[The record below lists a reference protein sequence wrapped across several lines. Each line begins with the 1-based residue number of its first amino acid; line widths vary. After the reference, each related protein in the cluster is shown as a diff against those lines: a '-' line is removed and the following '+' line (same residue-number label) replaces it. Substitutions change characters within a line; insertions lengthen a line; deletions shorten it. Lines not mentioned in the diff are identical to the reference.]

1 VSFFFRLRLLG
12 LLLRV
17 RSALRRRPRTCVR
30 GRYIGHVFAAACVNR
45 KPVRVRADDSR
56 WPVQRAHRFHGAP
69 ETHWLIG
76 SIVHAAR
83 QFGMAKHRFARVAID
98 LSHALF
104 STVVS
109 KHGSR
114 NPITSASHAYFGFTR
129 FHRSSSIPSV
139 SSHQCREAFASLWR
153 CRKLKECQC
162 SYRSQSACVVRLTD
176 RRGTANLSR
185 SDEICEGRLPDR
197 HETVADGDAS
207 FRALALVDKS

>member
-104 STVVS
+104 FD
-109 KHGSR
+109 G
-114 NPITSASHAYFGFTR
+114 R
-129 FHRSSSIPSV
+129 FKAWIPESN
-139 SSHQCREAFASLWR
+139 HQCILCIFSVYPISPVVVDTLSFTTPVSGSLCIVVALSETQGVPVQLSFAVS
-153 CRKLKECQC
+153 
-162 SYRSQSACVVRLTD
+162 VRGAAD
-176 RRGTANLSR
+176 RPAGYGQFEPVR
-185 SDEICEGRLPDR
+185 
-197 HETVADGDAS
+197 
-207 FRALALVDKS
+207 

>member
-12 LLLRV
+12 LLLPV
-17 RSALRRRPRTCVR
+17 RSALGRRPRTCVR
-30 GRYIGHVFAAACVNR
+30 GRYIGHVIAAACVNR
-45 KPVRVRADDSR
+45 KPVRVRAGNSR

-69 ETHWLIG
+69 ESHWLTG

-83 QFGMAKHRFARVAID
+83 QFGVAEYRFARVATD

-114 NPITSASHAYFGFTR
+114 NPITSASYAYFRSTR

-139 SSHQCREAFASLWR
+139 SPHQCREAFASLWR
-153 CRKLKECQC
+153 CRKLKVPVQLWVQD
-162 SYRSQSACVVRLTD
+162 SQ
-176 RRGTANLSR
+176 
-185 SDEICEGRLPDR
+185 
-197 HETVADGDAS
+197 
-207 FRALALVDKS
+207 F